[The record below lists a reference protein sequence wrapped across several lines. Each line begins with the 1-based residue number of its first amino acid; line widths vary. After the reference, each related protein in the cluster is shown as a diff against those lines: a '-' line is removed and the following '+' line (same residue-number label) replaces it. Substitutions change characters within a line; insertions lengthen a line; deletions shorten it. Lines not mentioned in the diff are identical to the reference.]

1 MKYIVQIQ
9 ETLSAEL
16 QINAEDADHAVSI
29 AMEQYYTCEVILGSE
44 HFTGV
49 TFKVKEQ
56 END

>member
-9 ETLSAEL
+9 ECLASEL
-16 QINAEDADHAVSI
+16 QIEAEDADHAVSI
-29 AMEQYYTCEVILGSE
+29 AMEQYYTCAVILGSE

-49 TFKVKEQ
+49 TFNVKEQ